1 MTGSL
6 FYRQHLPY
14 PAHHHQAGYK
24 TQQAFNA
31 VVHSTTVF
39 VIPFSPNQAS
49 QLHPDKIRP
58 EELNGSEWITIK
70 TGIIGRRGQTK
81 RTAATGQ
88 RTDGGEGQTDGGEG
102 QTGFVSP
109 IKQHFITGIK
119 LLPHITNK
127 NRYKFQTRSHHSFS
141 TGDRLSA
148 SIPRPRSLRQ
158 GKRDEFEGNLGWGI
172 G

>member
-1 MTGSL
+1 MN
-6 FYRQHLPY
+6 YDQNRNY
-14 PAHHHQAGYK
+14 WK
-24 TQQAFNA
+24 ER
-31 VVHSTTVF
+31 
-39 VIPFSPNQAS
+39 
-49 QLHPDKIRP
+49 PDKADGSDRP
-58 EELNGSEWITIK
+58 EDGRKGGTD
-70 TGIIGRRGQTK
+70 GRRGEEGQTDGGK
-81 RTAATGQ
+81 GQ
-88 RTDGGEGQTDGGEG
+88 TDGGEGQTDGGEG